1 MTIGC
6 EEKQQIIVDYGKN
19 KADTGS
25 TQVQIALLTARIKEL
40 TEHLIEH
47 KKDFSAQ
54 RGIRKLVGQRR
65 RLLIYLKRKN
75 FEEYKKITAATGIR
89 GV

>member
-6 EEKQQIIVDYGKN
+6 EEKRQIVVNYGKN
-19 KADTGS
+19 EKDTGA

-40 TEHLIEH
+40 TIHLTEH

-54 RGIRKLVGQRR
+54 WGIRKLVGQRR
-65 RLLIYLKRKN
+65 RLLLYLKRKN
-75 FEEYKKITAATGIR
+75 FEEYKKIIAATGIR

>member
-1 MTIGC
+1 MIIGC
-6 EEKQQIIVDYGKN
+6 EEKRQIITNYGKN
-19 KADTGS
+19 EADTGS

-40 TEHLIEH
+40 TEHLTEH

-65 RLLIYLKRKN
+65 RLLLYLKRKN
-75 FEEYKKITAATGIR
+75 FEGYKKIIAATGIR

>member
-6 EEKQQIIVDYGKN
+6 EEKRQIIANYGRN
-19 KADTGS
+19 EEDTGS
-25 TQVQIALLTARIKEL
+25 TQVQVALLTARIKEL
-40 TEHLIEH
+40 TEHLTEH

-75 FEEYKKITAATGIR
+75 FEEYKKTIAATGIR